1 MNALSVVYGRIAR
14 ARRDWYERRPDRR
27 VRLER
32 PVISVGNLTVGG
44 SGKTPIVAALARLLR
59 SRGERPAIL
68 SRGYA
73 RERSPDGVVVVSDG
87 QRVIAPLESSGDE
100 PAMLAHALAGVA
112 VLVCAERAL
121 AGQLA
126 VRAFGST
133 VLLLDDGFQHVQLAR
148 DVDLL
153 VASPDDLDDRVLPAG
168 RLREPLDAAA
178 RADAVLVHGT
188 AADAAT
194 IAARLGV
201 RAAFAVER
209 QYQPLH
215 WLGSS
220 AACEQQC
227 CERVIAVAGIARPRR
242 FFDALANLRWTVA
255 REMAFRDHHQ
265 YSQRD
270 VERVTAAARD
280 VGATMIV
287 TTEKDAV
294 RLAPLVDG
302 GFATRNPPY
311 VDTRNVDTRH
321 GGRVSRSEPAT
332 AFTDSRREP
341 AAIVPWAVLPMT
353 SHIEPADAFSA
364 WLADRLESA
373 RR

>member
-1 MNALSVVYGRIAR
+1 MNTLSVVYGRIAR

-44 SGKTPIVAALARLLR
+44 SGKTPIVAALARLLQ

-73 RERSPDGVVVVSDG
+73 REQSPDGVVVVSDG

-100 PAMLAHALAGVA
+100 PLMLAHDLAGVP
-112 VLVCAERAL
+112 VLVCTERAL
-121 AGQLA
+121 AGHLA
-126 VRAFGST
+126 ARAFGST

-153 VASPDDLDDRVLPAG
+153 VVSPDDLDDRVLPAG
-168 RLREPLDAAA
+168 RLREPLDAAV

-188 AADAAT
+188 DSEANAV
-194 IAARLGV
+194 AARLGV
-201 RAAFAVER
+201 RAAFPVAQ
-209 QYQPLH
+209 QYQPLR
-215 WLGSS
+215 WLGTST
-220 AACEQQC
+220 ACAQQC

-242 FFDALANLRWTVA
+242 FFDALASLRWTVA
-255 REMAFRDHHQ
+255 REIAFRDHHR
-265 YSQRD
+265 YTPRD
-270 VERVTAAARD
+270 VERVTTAARE

-302 GFATRNPPY
+302 GSASAFAKATADRSRNPPY
-311 VDTRNVDTRH
+311 AD
-321 GGRVSRSEPAT
+321 GGPAVG
-332 AFTDSRREP
+332 
-341 AAIVPWAVLPMT
+341 VPWAVLPVIAT
-353 SHIEPADAFSA
+353 IEPAAAFA
-364 WLADRLESA
+364 TWIADRLESA
-373 RR
+373 RLPAGASAKAGR